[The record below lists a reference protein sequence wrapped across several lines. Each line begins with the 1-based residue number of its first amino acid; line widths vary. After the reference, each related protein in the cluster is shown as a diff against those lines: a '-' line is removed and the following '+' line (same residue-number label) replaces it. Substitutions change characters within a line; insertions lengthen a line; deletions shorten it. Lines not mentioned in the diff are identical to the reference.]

1 MIRDNG
7 LLFWATLYIW
17 RNFWDKQPC
26 VDLTFTLRYF
36 PKTSRGNFFTRI
48 IYSLYNFYGVTVTIK
63 SSLYVRATLK
73 WFSAE
78 EKVQPKS
85 VPKMAVF

>member
-36 PKTSRGNFFTRI
+36 PKTSRGNFLPELSIHYTTFMGLR
-48 IYSLYNFYGVTVTIK
+48 
-63 SSLYVRATLK
+63 
-73 WFSAE
+73 
-78 EKVQPKS
+78 
-85 VPKMAVF
+85 